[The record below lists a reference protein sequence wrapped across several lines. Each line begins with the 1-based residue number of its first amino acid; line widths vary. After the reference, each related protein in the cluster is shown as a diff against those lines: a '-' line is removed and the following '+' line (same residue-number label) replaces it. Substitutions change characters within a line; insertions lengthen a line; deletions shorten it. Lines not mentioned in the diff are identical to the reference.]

1 MVVNTQISTTYE
13 KVLATYSQK
22 VKRPT
27 SYHRKVDQRSKPAS
41 KHYECVR
48 HCCLQQDGV
57 HWGSSRFVQLAEHC
71 GEVSFSS
78 RSPDK
83 PCSRERR
90 TFFRFGSAVN
100 LGSDEKYQPLR
111 APKQDTATKTA
122 NTTPPTGPK
131 SARPKSSAT
140 ALLLPTVTLS
150 STTRYA
156 TFARMNNVFCIY
168 QSQPFTQ
175 IKFDQRTTYAD
186 DSHAQV
192 DCSGYVLVRVTHL
205 PANVICLI
213 PSIKCP

>member
-41 KHYECVR
+41 KHYECDR

-90 TFFRFGSAVN
+90 TFVSLWVSGQ
-100 LGSDEKYQPLR
+100 LGIRREIPTIES
-111 APKQDTATKTA
+111 TKTGHCHADGKHYPA
-122 NTTPPTGPK
+122 N
-131 SARPKSSAT
+131 RPK
-140 ALLLPTVTLS
+140 
-150 STTRYA
+150 
-156 TFARMNNVFCIY
+156 
-168 QSQPFTQ
+168 
-175 IKFDQRTTYAD
+175 KRTPEIER
-186 DSHAQV
+186 DSVAAAH
-192 DCSGYVLVRVTHL
+192 SNLVEYHEVRH
-205 PANVICLI
+205 IC
-213 PSIKCP
+213 KDE